1 MTWEDGLVRFWQE
14 RHGSLEREM
23 EEIKWLLTKMYAG
36 VRKIHKN
43 PRVNNN
49 RTSLSLAGA
58 VAFGERLQSLPKQP
72 SRAGTRGDKY
82 CHLCLF
88 PSFSFLLPVLLDDRN
103 GPQKAQAK
111 SSLRRVL
118 LEHRSGF
125 KVEECGSGGT
135 NGEYPDGGKNLQV
148 MKSGLYCP

>member
-1 MTWEDGLVRFWQE
+1 MQ
-14 RHGSLEREM
+14 
-23 EEIKWLLTKMYAG
+23 AG

-49 RTSLSLAGA
+49 RTSLFLAGA
-58 VAFGERLQSLPKQP
+58 VAFGESLQSLPKQP

-88 PSFSFLLPVLLDDRN
+88 PPFSFLLPVLLDDPN
-103 GPQKAQAK
+103 GPQKAQSQEK
-111 SSLRRVL
+111 QSEESRL
-118 LEHRSGF
+118 LEHRSGC

-148 MKSGLYCP
+148 MKSGLYCPQHSCVCLRG